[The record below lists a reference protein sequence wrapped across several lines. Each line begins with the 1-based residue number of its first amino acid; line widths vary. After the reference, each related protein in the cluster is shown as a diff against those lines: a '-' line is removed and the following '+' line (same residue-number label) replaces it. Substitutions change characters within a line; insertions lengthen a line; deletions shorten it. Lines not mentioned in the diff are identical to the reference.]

1 MWLLRVEAFVGYH
14 SRHRQVVRVANPAD
28 GVGVLAVAVGELG
41 RTPAVDRL
49 TDELLGADEEAET
62 DENDNRVLST
72 QPVHVVVVDAE
83 FDLADTQH
91 RLQSINQSIS
101 LLELLQITSEN

>member
-1 MWLLRVEAFVGYH
+1 
-14 SRHRQVVRVANPAD
+14 
-28 GVGVLAVAVGELG
+28 
-41 RTPAVDRL
+41 
-49 TDELLGADEEAET
+49 
-62 DENDNRVLST
+62 
-72 QPVHVVVVDAE
+72 VVVVDAE